1 MAAITKE
8 EMTQLKIQIK
18 NLQAWNQSILW
29 IVGEKQ
35 TAENHI
41 RTQYKSLQAVEVE
54 RLLSTMEI
62 EKINIDKE
70 GIRVA
75 ALQNAGIQTILQVS
89 QMNVAQLQRV
99 EGIGQ
104 ATATKIVNNAKL
116 IRMSVE
122 RSAQVKLDADNM
134 SAQMKV
140 ILENLYYLIQ
150 HDGALKQAE
159 ALANTYSNGIQRSI
173 ENSRILLSGLKWMFS
188 SKQKKEI
195 ALNAATALNEIAEGE
210 FGQTAPQVIEAYNAS
225 RQNNRV
231 IGQVQSTE
239 CITAFRQNS
248 APFYA
253 MLEAVMGDGFA
264 KAAET
269 GVNALPE
276 ELLESI
282 ENFPLNT
289 GSLKATLRR
298 YQTFG
303 TKYILHQERVLLGDE
318 MGLGKTMQALAA
330 FCHLAAQGGKHFL
343 VVCPLSVVVNWKREV
358 ESQTGLQAIEVYGDD
373 RAMEMTMWAAQG
385 GVAITSFETLN
396 KVPIPATVDLQLMV
410 VDEAHYVK
418 NPQAQRT
425 KSVMAAAERA
435 KRVLFMSGTPLEN
448 KVEEMQF
455 LIQCL
460 QPEVAKKIQNMKQL
474 IQAEAFRKAIAPVY
488 LRRVREDVLKELPE
502 LVEKEQWGLMNKE
515 EMQAYKAALK
525 DGSFMSV
532 RQVSWQLPDVEN
544 STKAQRLKEICMEAK
559 AGGRKLIIF
568 SFFKDVL
575 QKVSFMLGEDCLGII
590 DGSVPSKDRQDLI
603 DQLGEAPAG
612 SALVCQI
619 LAGGVGLNIQAASVV
634 VFCEPQIKP
643 SLETQAIARAYRM
656 GQSQS
661 VVVHRLL
668 MDDTVDERVME
679 ILAQKTQ
686 LFDNFA
692 DESVIGEM
700 DTQINENAVM
710 KDIVA
715 AERKR
720 LGIDDTESTDTDL
733 TQTGSVEMNS
743 GAAEL
748 TNTNDMDQYSIGV
761 DYTADNRTAGVAESG
776 AKFE

>member
-1 MAAITKE
+1 MASISKE
-8 EMTQLKIQIK
+8 EMNQGKEHRKVLLSLSRAIK
-18 NLQAWNQSILW
+18 E
-29 IVGEKQ
+29 IVDKKNN
-35 TAENHI
+35 AENTI
-41 RTQYKSLQAVEVE
+41 RVHYKKMQSVEVDN
-54 RLLSTMEI
+54 LLAGMEI
-62 EKINIDKE
+62 EKININKE
-70 GIRVA
+70 GIRIA
-75 ALQNAGIQTILQVS
+75 PLQNAGITNVLQVS
-89 QMNVAQLQRV
+89 QMSVSRLCTI
-99 EGIGQ
+99 EGVGE
-104 ATATKIVNNAKL
+104 ATAKKIESNAKL
-116 IRMSVE
+116 IRMSLE
-122 RSAQVKLDADNM
+122 KSAQVTLNAEGKNAEMNVVL
-134 SAQMKV
+134 Q
-140 ILENLYYLIQ
+140 NLHFLIQ
-150 HDGALKQAE
+150 NDATFKHAQAFYDVYYDRIQTS
-159 ALANTYSNGIQRSI
+159 ANHSQIAF
-173 ENSRILLSGLKWMFS
+173 SGLKWLFA
-188 SKQKKEI
+188 SKKKKEV
-195 ALNAATALNEIAEGE
+195 ALEAVVTLREIATGE
-210 FGQTAPQVIEAYNAS
+210 FGVEAPQLIETYKGYAEK
-225 RQNNRV
+225 
-231 IGQVQSTE
+231 IDCLT
-239 CITAFRQNS
+239 TFRQNS

-253 MLEAVMGDGFA
+253 MLEAVMGDSFA

-276 ELLESI
+276 ELLQSI
-282 ENFPLNT
+282 ENFPLDT
-289 GSLKATLRR
+289 GLLKATLRR
-298 YQTFG
+298 YQVFG
-303 TKYILHQERVLLGDE
+303 TKYILHQQRVLLGDE

-358 ESQTGLQAIEVYGDD
+358 ESQTGLQAIEVYGED

-396 KVPIPATVDLQLMV
+396 KVPIPAVVDLQLMV

-515 EMQAYKAALK
+515 EMQAYKTALK

-532 RQVSWQLPDVEN
+532 RQVSWQLPDMAN

-575 QKVSFMLGEDCLGII
+575 QKVSLMLGEDCLGVI
-590 DGSVPSKDRQDLI
+590 DGSVPSKDRQAMI
-603 DQLGEAPAG
+603 DQLSEAPAG
-612 SALVCQI
+612 TALVCQI

-715 AERKR
+715 MERKR
-720 LGIDDTESTDTDL
+720 LGIDDETSGDAGESTPDNS
-733 TQTGSVEMNS
+733 SVVGTVEATS
-743 GAAEL
+743 D
-748 TNTNDMDQYSIGV
+748 NTIPKVVESD
-761 DYTADNRTAGVAESG
+761 VAVEEG
-776 AKFE
+776 N